1 LQALIVTGRYAEAL
15 PLAKKLVEAADP
27 DAVGERDLPAALND
41 LGAVQ
46 FRLGHL
52 ADAEASYLRSLDLL
66 EGSQGISSQRF
77 VIPLAGLASVYAAQN
92 RHELA
97 IDFYRQALTVN
108 RRGQGLFNTWQI
120 GLVEALSSSYVA
132 IGNYPAAE
140 AERRYLVQI
149 AARNYGADDPRILPA
164 LAELARWN
172 ESMENFAGARL
183 LYHRIYDIAGK
194 EGGDN
199 NNPAQIDALLGVG
212 RTHRLQFIKN
222 PESAAIPYA
231 TINQV
236 TQVPLPGL
244 LWQKQRD
251 FNPLKMNR
259 DGFKSLQKAL
269 RTLERQDDP
278 PAQLL
283 GRTLVEIGDW
293 HLTARQPDV
302 AVKHYARAAAVFTAV
317 VKDGETHPLAA
328 PRLVVYRPPAAAVNH
343 RWLPHAEVIARE
355 ARFNLTVNEKGETR
369 DVVPSGTNSM
379 TSMQTYQL
387 QEALEGAL
395 YSPRFDGALPV
406 ATTGVEYTG
415 QWFDRIPAK
424 LPDPEAAA
432 TGSN

>member
-1 LQALIVTGRYAEAL
+1 
-15 PLAKKLVEAADP
+15 
-27 DAVGERDLPAALND
+27 
-41 LGAVQ
+41 
-46 FRLGHL
+46 
-52 ADAEASYLRSLDLL
+52 
-66 EGSQGISSQRF
+66 
-77 VIPLAGLASVYAAQN
+77 VYAAQN

-140 AERRYLVQI
+140 AEHRYLVQI
-149 AARNYGADDPRILPA
+149 AARNYGADDPRVLPA
-164 LAELARWN
+164 LSELARWY

-183 LYHRIYDIAGK
+183 LYDRIFTIAGT

-199 NNPAQIDALLGVG
+199 NNPAPAQIDALLGVG
-212 RTHRLQFIKN
+212 RTYRLQFIKN
-222 PESAAIPYA
+222 PESSATQYA

-236 TQVPLPGL
+236 SQVPLPGL
-244 LWQKQRD
+244 LWPKQRD
-251 FNPLKMNR
+251 FNALKMDR
-259 DGFKSLQKAL
+259 EGFKSLQKAL

-293 HLTARQPDV
+293 HLTARQRET
-302 AVKHYARAAAVFTAV
+302 AVKHYARAAAVFASNL
-317 VKDGETHPLAA
+317 KDGETHPLAA
-328 PRLVVYRPPAAAVNH
+328 PRLVVYRPPAAAVSH
-343 RWLPHAEVIARE
+343 RWLPHAQVIVRE
-355 ARFNLTVNEKGETR
+355 ARFNLTVTEKGETR

-379 TSMQTYQL
+379 TSMQAYQL

-395 YSPRFDGALPV
+395 YSPRFEGALPV
-406 ATTGVEYTG
+406 ATAGVESTG

-424 LPDPEAAA
+424 SPDPEAAA
-432 TGSN
+432 TGN